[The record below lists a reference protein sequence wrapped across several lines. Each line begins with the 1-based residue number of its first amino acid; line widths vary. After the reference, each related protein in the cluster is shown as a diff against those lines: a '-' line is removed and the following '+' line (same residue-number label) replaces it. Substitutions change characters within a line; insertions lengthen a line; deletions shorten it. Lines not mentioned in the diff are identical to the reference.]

1 MEFTEERFP
10 KFEDLVREA
19 GLRSLRWSPL
29 SYYAGKHY
37 HWIVAAFTTLILVA
51 SFAGRVPWWFAVG
64 GSGLYVIYVAARK
77 SLPPDLERKFYQ
89 RDVQFIRAELA
100 FLFITLILVAVP
112 FTTQS
117 NVWLLFVPV
126 ILLTSK
132 RCRTWQFAI
141 MVGEACLIL
150 LAVRVQQQTLA
161 TPVDWLDLLS
171 TWLWI
176 GLLSFILHYLIRNI
190 EARSQTIA
198 SYDFVNIL
206 ANQVDVTAT
215 SAEQQWQPLLD
226 ALVRTT
232 EGSCA
237 TVWLVDRQ
245 TGYLQRVAS
254 VLRGGVDPIMIVPW
268 TPAEDT
274 PIAPEDRALIATV
287 TRTGQPDH
295 TSDPT
300 AMTSRAVC
308 PAVASEFAVPIE
320 IGAGE
325 QRAMLGAL
333 SVGFQKR
340 AYKPRLRQSYSIFMQ
355 GLVNQ
360 AKPMLIYTRRLEE
373 IMALQNIG
381 RQVSHSLDLT
391 VVLDAILHAIV
402 DTLGFQFAII
412 SLVDEE
418 RQEIRAARGLN
429 VSDEWLAMCQHHLS
443 DKDIQADIVRTGQC
457 EVLTEWDERFDRA
470 IWDKFDHGNMVRVFM
485 PIAVLDAA
493 TGRDRVIGTIEAGH
507 YRGQRS
513 TIAPYELRML
523 EAFEDQAAV
532 AIEHAQLLQ
541 RTRQH
546 AEVLASLHVVGQS
559 LALARDPRTV
569 LHEIG
574 GQAQT
579 LLKADLVML
588 YRYHRATNE
597 VDAPLIFGEVE
608 PGFKPLLSMGQ
619 HNLLTHLLRDT
630 QTPHYEPAAAQ
641 IDQPIGSES
650 AAPAER
656 SGRTFIQEEHIQ
668 SLAGIPLVING
679 ETLGVMF
686 INYRARQSFDDD
698 ERQLH
703 ELFAQQAAA
712 ALKNAESN
720 ELTRQLIVRGERD
733 HLSRELHQSVAQA
746 LFGIGLKADT
756 LADVMERHKPALAAE
771 AALIASTA
779 QREAGKIT
787 EMVEM
792 AGRDLSFLINE
803 LRRPLDESQ
812 HLVTGLEEYAR
823 RLNRWFD
830 ASVKLEI
837 ANCPL
842 LPPETE
848 QVLLR
853 LAREA
858 LNNAVRHAHSQT
870 IVVRLGVETDVMRL
884 IVQDDGCGF
893 DQSWVPEEKWGLK
906 NMNELAQQI
915 KARLSI
921 ESEIEVG
928 TRVSVE
934 LSLTSGGT
942 RQ

>member
-19 GLRSLRWSPL
+19 GLRSLSWSPL

-51 SFAGRVPWWFAVG
+51 SFVGRVPWWFGAG
-64 GSGLYVIYVAARK
+64 GIALYVIYVVARK
-77 SLPPDLERKFYQ
+77 RMPPNLERKFYQ

-100 FLFITLILVAVP
+100 ILFITLILVTVP
-112 FTTQS
+112 FTQQS
-117 NVWLLFVPV
+117 NLWLLFVPV

-150 LAVRVQQQTLA
+150 LAVRIQQQALA
-161 TPVDWLDLLS
+161 APVDWLDLLS

-190 EARSQTIA
+190 QARSKTIA
-198 SYDFVNIL
+198 SYDLVNIL
-206 ANQVDVTAT
+206 ADQADVTA
-215 SAEQQWQPLLD
+215 ARAVQQWQPLLN
-226 ALVRTT
+226 ALVRAMD
-232 EGSCA
+232 GSCA
-237 TVWLVDRQ
+237 TVWLVGYP
-245 TGYLQRVAS
+245 TGQLQHVAS
-254 VLRGGVDPIMIVPW
+254 VLRAGVEPVTIVPW
-268 TPAEDT
+268 TPERDIS
-274 PIAPEDRALIATV
+274 IAPDGSELIATV
-287 TRTGQPDH
+287 ARAGQPDH
-295 TSDPT
+295 TSRPE
-300 AMTSRAVC
+300 AMASRAMC
-308 PAVASEFAVPIE
+308 PGVASEFAVPIE
-320 IGAGE
+320 IGAGQ
-325 QRAMLGAL
+325 QRAMLGVL

-340 AYKPRLRQSYSIFMQ
+340 AYKPRLRDSYASIMQ

-373 IMALQNIG
+373 IIALQNIG

-412 SLVDEE
+412 SLVDED

-429 VSDEWLAMCQHHLS
+429 VSDQWLAMCQHHLS
-443 DKDIQADIVRTGQC
+443 DKDIQADIVRTGKC

-485 PIAVLDAA
+485 PIAVVDTV

-507 YRGQRS
+507 YRGQHS

-523 EAFEDQAAV
+523 EAFEDQASI
-532 AIEHAQLLQ
+532 AIEHAQLLERAQ
-541 RTRQH
+541 RR
-546 AEVLASLHVVGQS
+546 AEVLTSLHVVGQS
-559 LALARDPRTV
+559 IALAREPETV

-574 GQAQT
+574 RQAQA

-588 YRYHRATNE
+588 YRYQRATNE
-597 VDAPLIFGEVE
+597 VEAPVIVGDME
-608 PGFKPLLSMGQ
+608 PGFKPTLSLQ
-619 HNLLTHLLRDT
+619 HDSLLTHLVRDT
-630 QTPHYEPAAAQ
+630 QTPYYEPDATTHDGPLGGEA
-641 IDQPIGSES
+641 
-650 AAPAER
+650 AAPADR
-656 SGRTFIQEEHIQ
+656 GRRTFIQIHHIQ

-686 INYRARQSFDDD
+686 ANYRARHAFDAD
-698 ERQLH
+698 ERLLH

-746 LFGIGLKADT
+746 LFGINLKADT
-756 LADVMERHKPALAAE
+756 LADTMGRQAPALSAE
-771 AALIASTA
+771 AVLMAGAAQTTAARIAEMA
-779 QREAGKIT
+779 EIAGK
-787 EMVEM
+787 
-792 AGRDLSFLINE
+792 DLSFLINE
-803 LRRPLDESQ
+803 LRQPIDESQ
-812 HLVTGLEEYAR
+812 HLASGLEEYAR

-837 ANCPL
+837 ENCPL
-842 LPPETE
+842 LPRETE

-858 LNNAVRHAHSQT
+858 LNNAVRHARSQT
-870 IVVRLGVETDVMRL
+870 IMVRLKVEGEAMQLV
-884 IVQDDGCGF
+884 VQDDGCGF
-893 DQSWVPEEKWGLK
+893 DPTWVPDEKWGLK
-906 NMNELAQQI
+906 NMDELAQQI
-915 KARLSI
+915 KARLTIDSI
-921 ESEIEVG
+921 IDAG
-928 TRVSVE
+928 TCVSVE
-934 LSLTSGGT
+934 LSLPPGGVE
-942 RQ
+942 R